1 MKKSDLKTGMIVTI
15 RDGSEYVVLLDA
27 VSDYTKGACDV
38 MLNSDEHRWNRLEN
52 YEEDLTYKN
61 GLMDCNDGDDF
72 DIIKVELSPHPYTFA
87 DLNYERSERKLLWK
101 REKPVKEMT
110 MAELE
115 AHFGCKVKIV
125 K

>member
-1 MKKSDLKTGMIVTI
+1 
-15 RDGSEYVVLLDA
+15 
-27 VSDYTKGACDV
+27 